1 MPLHLLKLAV
11 GSEGIESFDRWIKDV
26 KAGRDTMDHV
36 TRSYPKRHAEIL
48 STGSN
53 GGSLYWIIKGA
64 IALRTPIEKFESVRG
79 DDGIERCRIVFKPK
93 YVIVR
98 PAPRRAF
105 QGWRYLEEADAPT
118 DMPKNSGLA
127 DMPSKMRK
135 DLAEL
140 GLL

>member
-1 MPLHLLKLAV
+1 MSLHILKLSV
-11 GSEGIESFDRWIKDV
+11 GSDGIDSFDRWIKDV

-36 TRSYPKRHAEIL
+36 TRSFPKRAADIL
-48 STGSN
+48 P
-53 GGSLYWIIKGA
+53 GGSLYWIIKGM
-64 IALRTPIEKFESVRG
+64 IMLRTPIEKFEPVRG

-98 PAPRRAF
+98 PTPRRAF
-105 QGWRYLEEADAPT
+105 QGWRYLDSADAPP

-135 DLAEL
+135 ELADL

>member
-1 MPLHLLKLAV
+1 MLKLAV

-36 TRSYPKRHAEIL
+36 TRAYPKRHAEIL
-48 STGSN
+48 P
-53 GGSLYWIIKGA
+53 GGSLYWIIKGL
-64 IALRTPIEKFESVRG
+64 IMLRTPIKAFEAVRG
-79 DDGIERCRIVFKPK
+79 DDGIERCRIVFKPQ

-98 PAPRRAF
+98 PVPRRAF
-105 QGWRYLEEADAPT
+105 QGWRYLEGDDAPP
-118 DMPKNSGLA
+118 DMPKGAGSGDLS
-127 DMPSKMRK
+127 SKMRK

>member
-1 MPLHLLKLAV
+1 MPLHLLKLSV

-26 KAGRDTMDHV
+26 KAGRDTMDHT
-36 TRSYPKRHAEIL
+36 TRAYPKRHAEIL
-48 STGSN
+48 P

-64 IALRTPIEKFESVRG
+64 ILLRTPIEKFEAVRG

-98 PAPRRAF
+98 PTPRRAF
-105 QGWRYLEEADAPT
+105 QGWRYLDAADVPP
-118 DMPKNSGLA
+118 DMPKSSGVA